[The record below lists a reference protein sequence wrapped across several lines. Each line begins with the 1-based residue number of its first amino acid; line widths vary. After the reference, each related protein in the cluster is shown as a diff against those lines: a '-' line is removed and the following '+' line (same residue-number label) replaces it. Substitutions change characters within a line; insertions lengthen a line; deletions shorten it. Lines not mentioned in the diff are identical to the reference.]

1 MGDHS
6 ARMMLLVYFQQGGLA
21 MYPLLLCSVVTLA
34 VALDRILH
42 LSKVGRQD
50 AALLPELTALADA
63 GNPTA
68 AAARCNGGQ
77 SPLARLMAI
86 GLAPLK
92 GSAHRREKALERAV
106 ARETA
111 LLERGLPILA
121 TIGSVSPFVGLFGTV
136 LGIMRSFRDMGIA
149 GSAGGAIVAA
159 GIAEALIATATG
171 LVVAVMAVVAYNHL
185 MTWAQSLS
193 SNAQLNAEDLLAEL
207 GVD

>member
-77 SPLARLMAI
+77 SPLARLMAT

-193 SNAQLNAEDLLAEL
+193 TNAQLNAEDLLAEL